1 MYFIAKLWGFCAG
14 AGLVLKKN
22 KQKTCNS
29 QNPLSIYGSRP
40 GSVHRNLR
48 SEEESHNA
56 SSAKVH
62 LATEPFLPLL
72 SNLSNYFLLVLYTF
86 PETFQIW

>member
-1 MYFIAKLWGFCAG
+1 MALGQDQY
-14 AGLVLKKN
+14 
-22 KQKTCNS
+22 TRT
-29 QNPLSIYGSRP
+29 Y
-40 GSVHRNLR
+40 LR

-72 SNLSNYFLLVLYTF
+72 SNLSNYFSLVLYTF